1 MQVNQ
6 LRDGIFEIPIKHVR
20 AFVLIDVPHGTVT
33 LVDAG
38 FEDTADE
45 LVDTLEREFGDVD
58 RLLLTHDGPDHYG
71 GVSTVRQRFDP
82 TVYAPAD
89 ERALLDALDDK
100 PDETF
105 GDGDVLKG
113 NIEVVQVPGHTP
125 CPSALL
131 LRDHSAL
138 ISGDV
143 LDGADRRGLPEG
155 YLLPPPET
163 YNHDH
168 AAAERNLS
176 KLLEYEF
183 EAVFVFH
190 GSHVTT
196 DPKQKLDAY
205 LNFQKQYR

>member
-1 MQVNQ
+1 MRVNR
-6 LRDGIFEIPIKHVR
+6 LRRGLFEIPIKNVR
-20 AFVLIDVPHGTVT
+20 AFVLTESPQGTVT
-33 LVDAG
+33 LVDTG
-38 FEDTADE
+38 FESTAKDLIE
-45 LVDTLEREFGDVD
+45 ILEREFGDVD

-71 GVSTVRQRFDP
+71 GVTTVRERFDP

-89 ERALLDALDDK
+89 EQSLLDVLEHE
-100 PDETF
+100 PDQTF
-105 GDGDVLKG
+105 TDGDILDG
-113 NIEVVQVPGHTP
+113 NIEIVQVPGHSP

-131 LRDHSAL
+131 LGNHDAL
-138 ISGDV
+138 ISGDI

-176 KLLEYEF
+176 KLLQYEF

-190 GSHVTT
+190 GGHVTT
-196 DPKQKLDAY
+196 DAKEKLECY
-205 LNFQKQYR
+205 LNFQNY